1 MFDAFWQLSPEFQQ
15 AFSEIV
21 EDAYR
26 QLGKDQQ
33 AEVFQHRIGQ

>member
-1 MFDAFWQLSPEFQQ
+1 MIDALRQLSPERKQ
-15 AFSEIV
+15 ALSEIV

-33 AEVFQHRIGQ
+33 AVAFQHQIGY